1 MAEAPRPRTI
11 AEQALALAQETS
23 RDLASFKAENRR
35 TLHDMN
41 ETMGRTMTAA
51 SAAKEA
57 ANDTKAI
64 VQRLER
70 VMLGEARAA
79 ASSHHDLEDI
89 ARRAARETADEI
101 TDRHFIPP
109 PKKSESERVLD
120 TVRNER
126 NRFWMGIVG
135 KITLAVAISL
145 ALLFTGM
152 AIRDCQHGT
161 VPNTIGH

>member
-1 MAEAPRPRTI
+1 MAEAPRPRTT
-11 AEQALALAQETS
+11 AEQALALAQETA
-23 RDLASFKAENRR
+23 RDLGEFKKETRR

-41 ETMGRTMTAA
+41 ETMGRTMSAA
-51 SAAKEA
+51 SGACEA
-57 ANDTKAI
+57 ANDTKSI

-70 VMLGEARAA
+70 FMLGEARAA
-79 ASSHHDLEDI
+79 SSSHHDLEDI
-89 ARRAARETADEI
+89 ARRAARETAEEI

-109 PKKSESERVLD
+109 PKKSDSERVVD
-120 TVRNER
+120 TIRNER

-135 KITLAVAISL
+135 KIALTIAISL